1 MRKYGR
7 TNWKTT
13 IMSLIMPFHYFVN
26 RPKSVKN
33 SVKPLK
39 MEFKRL
45 SAVLLVDSEVLRA
58 S

>member
-1 MRKYGR
+1 
-7 TNWKTT
+7 
-13 IMSLIMPFHYFVN
+13 MSLIMPFHYFVN